1 MQLKNYTIVR
11 SLGIHA
17 VMHLGPVC
25 MHYDRILANGTT
37 NTELSTSRQGCTTN
51 VLILQ

>member
-1 MQLKNYTIVR
+1 MQLKNYIIVQKHR

-25 MHYDRILANGTT
+25 MHYLANGTT
-37 NTELSTSRQGCTTN
+37 NTEL
-51 VLILQ
+51 